1 MVTAFVLINIEGK
14 SVRETAK
21 SLIAIDGVTEV
32 YPIAGE
38 FDFVAVVRVK
48 DNVALSRIITD
59 EIIHKKGV
67 LTTKTLFA
75 LDVYSKIDLQ
85 SVYNL

>member
-14 SVRETAK
+14 NVRETAK
-21 SLIAIDGVTEV
+21 SLIAIDGITEV

-48 DNVALSRIITD
+48 DNMTLSRIITD
-59 EIIHKKGV
+59 DIIHKPGV
-67 LTTKTLFA
+67 RSTKTLIA
-75 LDVYSKIDLQ
+75 LDVFSHIDLQ
-85 SVYNL
+85 TVFNV